1 MSFHPIALLT
11 ANIFLPCFQVLKM
24 MVGKN
29 LSDSQLQ
36 QIVDK
41 TIVYLDKDQD
51 GKISFDEFQQ
61 LVDKKGALAD
71 VTTMMKVEGI

>member
-1 MSFHPIALLT
+1 
-11 ANIFLPCFQVLKM
+11 M

-41 TIVYLDKDQD
+41 TILYLDKDDD
-51 GKISFDEFQQ
+51 GRVSYEEFRQ
-61 LVDKKGALAD
+61 LVTTRSKLLD
-71 VTTMMKVEGI
+71 VTSIMTVEV

>member
-1 MSFHPIALLT
+1 
-11 ANIFLPCFQVLKM
+11 M

-41 TIVYLDKDQD
+41 TIVYLDKDHD
-51 GKISFDEFQQ
+51 GRISFDEFRS
-61 LVDKKGALAD
+61 LVENRVGLSD
-71 VTTMMKVEGI
+71 VTSMMTVDI